1 MAMGLPI
8 FSARLSTRLLCLKL
22 KKKMKKT
29 LFIAL
34 AIVLGGAF
42 TTANAAKKDK
52 KDKKV
57 AAPVEVV
64 KLNTKADSL
73 SYAAGM
79 QRTEGL
85 LPYLKQS
92 FGVDEKD
99 MAEFLKGY
107 EDVLKQG
114 MSDKVKAYAAGQ
126 QIALMVDGRMLPY
139 LKEEFKNSGDSIND
153 KLFNEG
159 FIAALKKDNSVF
171 ADSLAKPYFENAVK
185 ANIEA
190 ENMKNKKAGEAFL
203 AENAK
208 KEGVVTLPSGLQ
220 YKVLTAGT
228 GEKPKATDR
237 VTVKY
242 EGKTLDGKVFDSS
255 YKRNPQT
262 TTFGVT
268 QVIKGW
274 TEALQ
279 LMPVGSKWELYIPYD
294 LAYGEKGAGRDIKP
308 YDALLFT
315 VELVGIEKPAEAKAE
330 TKPAVKAASK
340 ILGKKSVKGNKK

>member
-1 MAMGLPI
+1 
-8 FSARLSTRLLCLKL
+8 
-22 KKKMKKT
+22 MKKT
-29 LFIAL
+29 LFVAL
-34 AIVLGGAF
+34 AVILSGAF
-42 TTANAAKKDK
+42 STAYAAKKDK
-52 KDKKV
+52 KAKKTETV
-57 AAPVEVV
+57 AETV
-64 KLNTKADSL
+64 KLNTKSDSL

-79 QRTEGL
+79 SRTDGL
-85 LPYLKQS
+85 LPYLKQN
-92 FGVDEKD
+92 FGVEESD
-99 MAEFLKGY
+99 MADFLKGY

-114 MSDKVKAYAAGQ
+114 MSNKVKAYAAGQ
-126 QIALMVDGRMLPY
+126 QIALMVDGRMLPF
-139 LKEEFKNSGDSIND
+139 LKDEFKNAKDSIND

-171 ADSLAKPYFENAVK
+171 ADSVAKPYFEAAVK

-190 ENMKNKKAGEAFL
+190 ENQKTKKVGEAFL
-203 AENAK
+203 AQNAK

-237 VTVKY
+237 VKVKY
-242 EGKTLDGKVFDSS
+242 EGKTVEGKVFDSS

-279 LMPVGSKWELYIPYD
+279 LMPVGSKWELYIPYN
-294 LAYGEKGAGRDIKP
+294 LAYGERGAGRDIKP
-308 YDALLFT
+308 YDALIFT
-315 VELVGIEKPAEAKAE
+315 VELVDIEKPETKADE
-330 TKPAVKAASK
+330 KPAVKAANK
-340 ILGKKSVKGNKK
+340 VVGKKLASKRKK

>member
-1 MAMGLPI
+1 
-8 FSARLSTRLLCLKL
+8 
-22 KKKMKKT
+22 MKKT
-29 LFIAL
+29 LFVAL
-34 AIVLGGAF
+34 ALIASGAF
-42 TTANAAKKDK
+42 STAYAAKKDK
-52 KDKKV
+52 KAKKTETV
-57 AAPVEVV
+57 AETV
-64 KLNTKADSL
+64 KLNTKSDSL

-79 QRTEGL
+79 ARTDGL
-85 LPYLKQS
+85 LPYLKQN
-92 FGVDEKD
+92 FGVEESD
-99 MAEFLKGY
+99 MADFLKGY

-114 MSDKVKAYAAGQ
+114 MSNKVKAYAAGQ

-139 LKEEFKNSGDSIND
+139 LKEEFKNAKDSING

-171 ADSLAKPYFENAVK
+171 ADSVAKPYFEQAVK

-190 ENMKNKKAGEAFL
+190 ENQKTKKIGEAFL
-203 AENAK
+203 AQNAK

-237 VTVKY
+237 VKVKY
-242 EGKTLDGKVFDSS
+242 EGKTVEGKVFDSS

-279 LMPVGSKWELYIPYD
+279 LMPVGSKWELYIPYN
-294 LAYGEKGAGRDIKP
+294 LAYGERGAGRDIKP
-308 YDALLFT
+308 YDALIFT
-315 VELVGIEKPAEAKAE
+315 VELVDIEKPEAKAAE
-330 TKPAVKAASK
+330 KSNEKPAVKVANK
-340 ILGKKSVKGNKK
+340 LVGKKNLSKGKKK

>member
-1 MAMGLPI
+1 
-8 FSARLSTRLLCLKL
+8 
-22 KKKMKKT
+22 MKKT
-29 LFIAL
+29 LFVAL
-34 AIVLGGAF
+34 ALIASGAF
-42 TTANAAKKDK
+42 STAYAAKKDK
-52 KDKKV
+52 KAKKTETV
-57 AAPVEVV
+57 AETV
-64 KLNTKADSL
+64 KLNTKSDSL

-79 QRTEGL
+79 ARTDGL
-85 LPYLKQS
+85 LLYLKQN
-92 FGVDEKD
+92 FGVEESD
-99 MAEFLKGY
+99 MADFLKGY

-114 MSDKVKAYAAGQ
+114 MSNKVKAYAAGQ

-139 LKEEFKNSGDSIND
+139 LKEEFKNAKDSING

-171 ADSLAKPYFENAVK
+171 ADSVAKPYFEKAVK

-190 ENMKNKKAGEAFL
+190 ENQKTKKIGEAFL
-203 AENAK
+203 AQNAK

-237 VTVKY
+237 VKVKY
-242 EGKTLDGKVFDSS
+242 EGKTVEGKVFDSS

-279 LMPVGSKWELYIPYD
+279 LMPVGSKWELYIPYN
-294 LAYGEKGAGRDIKP
+294 LAYGERGVGRDIKP
-308 YDALLFT
+308 YDALIFT
-315 VELVGIEKPAEAKAE
+315 VELVDIEKPEAKAAE
-330 TKPAVKAASK
+330 KSNEKPAVKVANK
-340 ILGKKSVKGNKK
+340 LVGKKNLSKGKKK

>member
-1 MAMGLPI
+1 
-8 FSARLSTRLLCLKL
+8 
-22 KKKMKKT
+22 MKKT
-29 LFIAL
+29 LFVAL
-34 AIVLGGAF
+34 AIIASGAF
-42 TTANAAKKDK
+42 STAYAAKKDK
-52 KDKKV
+52 KAKKTETV
-57 AAPVEVV
+57 AETV
-64 KLNTKADSL
+64 KLNTKSDSL

-79 QRTEGL
+79 ARTEGL
-85 LPYLKQS
+85 LPYLKQN
-92 FGVDEKD
+92 FGVEESD
-99 MAEFLKGY
+99 MADFLKGY

-114 MSDKVKAYAAGQ
+114 MSNKVKAYAAGQ

-139 LKEEFKNSGDSIND
+139 LKEEFKNAKDSIND

-171 ADSLAKPYFENAVK
+171 ADSIAKPYFEKVVK
-185 ANIEA
+185 ANIET
-190 ENMKNKKAGEAFL
+190 ENQKTKKIGETFL
-203 AENAK
+203 AQNAK

-237 VTVKY
+237 VKVKY
-242 EGKTLDGKVFDSS
+242 EGKTVEGKVFDSS

-279 LMPVGSKWELYIPYD
+279 LMPVGSKWELYIPYN
-294 LAYGEKGAGRDIKP
+294 LAYGERGAGRDIKP
-308 YDALLFT
+308 YDALIFT
-315 VELVGIEKPAEAKAE
+315 VELVDIEKPEAKTAE
-330 TKPAVKAASK
+330 KSNEKPAVKVANK
-340 ILGKKSVKGNKK
+340 LVGKKNPFKGKKK

>member
-1 MAMGLPI
+1 
-8 FSARLSTRLLCLKL
+8 
-22 KKKMKKT
+22 MKKT
-29 LFIAL
+29 LFVAL
-34 AIVLGGAF
+34 ALIASGAF
-42 TTANAAKKDK
+42 STAYAAKKDK
-52 KDKKV
+52 KAKKTETV
-57 AAPVEVV
+57 AETV
-64 KLNTKADSL
+64 KLNTKSDSL

-79 QRTEGL
+79 ARTDGL
-85 LPYLKQS
+85 LPYLKQN
-92 FGVDEKD
+92 FGVEESD
-99 MAEFLKGY
+99 MADFLKGY

-114 MSDKVKAYAAGQ
+114 MSNKVKAYAAGQ

-139 LKEEFKNSGDSIND
+139 LKEEFKNAKDSING

-171 ADSLAKPYFENAVK
+171 ADSVAKPYFEKAVK

-190 ENMKNKKAGEAFL
+190 ENQKTKKIGEAFL
-203 AENAK
+203 AQNAK

-237 VTVKY
+237 VKVKY
-242 EGKTLDGKVFDSS
+242 EGKTVEGKVFDSS

-279 LMPVGSKWELYIPYD
+279 LMPVGSKWELYIPYN
-294 LAYGEKGAGRDIKP
+294 LAYGERGAGRDIKP
-308 YDALLFT
+308 YDALIFT
-315 VELVGIEKPAEAKAE
+315 VELVDIEKQEAKTAE
-330 TKPAVKAASK
+330 KSNEKPAVKVANK
-340 ILGKKSVKGNKK
+340 LVGKKNLSKGKKK